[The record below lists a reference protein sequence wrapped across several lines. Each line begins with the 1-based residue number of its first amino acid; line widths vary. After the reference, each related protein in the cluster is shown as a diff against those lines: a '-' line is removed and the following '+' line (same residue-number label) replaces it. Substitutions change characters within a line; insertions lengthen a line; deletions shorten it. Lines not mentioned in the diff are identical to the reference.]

1 MECAA
6 VGSPQDMAGS
16 VAHLHGGPLD
26 GTTRELGSPDE
37 VVEFTHQGRDGTW
50 YVEYRRDRRAD
61 DGWHYEATGGM
72 DKQDE
77 E

>member
-1 MECAA
+1 MT
-6 VGSPQDMAGS
+6 GL

-26 GTTRELGSPDE
+26 GVDRQLAGATDEL
-37 VVEFTHQGRDGTW
+37 VEFTHESRDGTW
-50 YVEYRRDRRAD
+50 YVEYRRVRRDD

-72 DKQDE
+72 EKQDE

>member
-1 MECAA
+1 M
-6 VGSPQDMAGS
+6 DRL

-26 GTTRELGSPDE
+26 GVDRQLGGATDEL
-37 VVEFTHQGRDGTW
+37 VEFTHETRDGTW
-50 YVEYRRDRRAD
+50 YVEYRRARPAD

>member
-1 MECAA
+1 MN
-6 VGSPQDMAGS
+6 GS

-26 GTTRELGSPDE
+26 GTDRDLSGGPDE
-37 VVEFTHQGRDGTW
+37 RVEFTHEARDGTW
-50 YVEYRRDRRAD
+50 YVEYRRVRPAD
-61 DGWHYEATGGM
+61 DGWHYEATGEM